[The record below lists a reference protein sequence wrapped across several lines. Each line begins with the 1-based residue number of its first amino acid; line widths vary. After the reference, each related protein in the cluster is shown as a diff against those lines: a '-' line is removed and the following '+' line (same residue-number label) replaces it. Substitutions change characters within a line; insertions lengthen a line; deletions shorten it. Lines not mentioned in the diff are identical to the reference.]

1 MRHYFYHTFYWT
13 QAPYHTTESVCGY
26 GQEHRLSILC
36 RDAAARP
43 RSVQTLHHSH
53 QHQQPAAVFGNLTSM
68 IHSLHY
74 IMIRLKRGKMTSNIL
89 LTLSGSLANHRFC
102 CSDVRPVPVP
112 GDRCSGANGLQ
123 WPLTSVT
130 PTQAGARCAAFLS
143 QLFPYFLSGLHN
155 FRKVY
160 KCLETCIKYY
170 LCNDND

>member
-43 RSVQTLHHSH
+43 RSVQTLHHSTSTSS
-53 QHQQPAAVFGNLTSM
+53 QQPYLETWLRWFT
-68 IHSLHY
+68 HY
-74 IMIRLKRGKMTSNIL
+74 I
-89 LTLSGSLANHRFC
+89 TLWSGWNGEKWHPTFYWRFLEAWRTIA
-102 CSDVRPVPVP
+102 SAALMWGLPVP

>member
-74 IMIRLKRGKMTSNIL
+74 IMMRLQRGEITFDIWW
-89 LTLSGSLANHRFC
+89 TLSESLANHRLC
-102 CSDVRPVPVP
+102 CSDDWPACAWWPVQ
-112 GDRCSGANGLQ
+112 CSGANGLQ

-155 FRKVY
+155 FKGGF
-160 KCLETCIKYY
+160 I
-170 LCNDND
+170 NA

>member
-102 CSDVRPVPVP
+102 CSDVRPACAWWPVQWCQWSP
-112 GDRCSGANGLQ
+112 VTTDQCDSHSGRC
-123 WPLTSVT
+123 PLCSFLIAIISIFFVRL
-130 PTQAGARCAAFLS
+130 TQL
-143 QLFPYFLSGLHN
+143 
-155 FRKVY
+155 
-160 KCLETCIKYY
+160 
-170 LCNDND
+170 